1 MSRRPLCLT
10 AFLMLLGL
18 LFSKKAHSAD
28 DFPYGCK
35 VFYSG
40 AERVFTDYSSTDGT
54 QSRHYSTLTNY
65 IIGGNSCEVTISA
78 STPYPGGC
86 TVDGVTT
93 GQNVTITAVVDC
105 PIDHN
110 LFILFITSVILGA
123 YIIRQNTR
131 NFLWPSKFIRT
142 VE

>member
-10 AFLMLLGL
+10 AFLMLLVL
-18 LFSKKAHSAD
+18 LFSKKAYSAD

-40 AERVFTDYSSTDGT
+40 AERVFTDYTSIDGS
-54 QSRHYSTLTNY
+54 QSRHYTLLTNY
-65 IIGGNSCEVTISA
+65 IIGSNACEVVISA
-78 STPYPGGC
+78 STPYSAGC

-105 PIDHN
+105 PIDDSI
-110 LFILFITSVILGA
+110 LMLFITSLIFGI
-123 YIIRQNTR
+123 YIIRQ
-131 NFLWPSKFIRT
+131 KFHLRT
-142 VE
+142 SI